1 MSSRNWVCWLKGH
14 FWHFYNG
21 SVEPTPAPHY
31 YTCARCGRR
40 R

>member
-1 MSSRNWVCWLKGH
+1 MFSRDWACWLKGH

-21 SVEPTPAPHY
+21 AVEPTPAPLY